1 MTSLMIADDHPIVIS
16 GALAVLAGSA
26 YQVAATA
33 QDGGELLDLMPVHDP
48 EILVVDLNMPRRTGL
63 DVLRMLRARGDRR
76 LFVLMMAT
84 IDNNSLR
91 EALDLGVNGV
101 LLKQSAPSQLVACLD
116 QVRRGQRWIDPVLF
130 DQAVQASSEAEAPDP
145 LAALSPRERAIAR
158 LVVEGLRNRDI
169 GAQLDMSEGNV
180 KVTLHRVY
188 EKLGVG
194 NRVEL
199 AMLARTLVD

>member
-1 MTSLMIADDHPIVIS
+1 MTRLIIADDHPIVIS

-33 QDGGELLDLMPVHDP
+33 QDGNELLDLLPAQDP
-48 EILVVDLNMPRRTGL
+48 DMLVVDLNMPRRTGL
-63 DVLRMLRARGDRR
+63 DVLRILRARGDRR
-76 LFVLMMAT
+76 PLVLMMAT
-84 IDNNSLR
+84 IDNHSLR

-130 DQAVQASSEAEAPDP
+130 DQAMQATNETEAPDR
-145 LAALSPRERAIAR
+145 LAVLSPRERAIAR
-158 LVVEGLRNRDI
+158 LVVDGLRNRDI
-169 GAQLDMSEGNV
+169 GAQLDMTEGNV

-199 AMLARTLVD
+199 AMMARTLID